1 LAKANQQQAT
11 ASLDLS
17 HEGPKWWEWKR
28 QSMAV
33 LKFEGEGG
41 EGHLRLQTLDNDL
54 VQIEQCNFYWLWYMQ
69 PMLRPALPRS
79 NGSGRICHQLQGQ
92 KVPCL
97 CRQFSFG
104 KYFPFSEKP
113 GEPMQWDSLFFYF
126 PNSFSVIRRDS
137 PLVWLA
143 RQGALATTP
152 APSAG
157 SACERRTWPQKT
169 LHMFVFCCTCSHYI
183 NIHMI
188 MYTYVI
194 ICIYIYMSNLSIYI
208 YIYIRTYVRTY
219 IHSYIHIFV
228 EKTQRPHEFTTWLA
242 KHGTLMRDLE
252 GTDPYGRNTSY
263 HLFGWRNLSKTEF
276 LTTPTRRKTWEV
288 KFFKIWKVLDF
299 QHEIPTF
306 YRVTWRAFDWPSR
319 FLKKWAVS

>member
-1 LAKANQQQAT
+1 MGEKREALAMVITCPQWSSAGALLWLSLCGAISRLLPLKYHFERAKALSTGGQIFQIGFTIMSKT
-11 ASLDLS
+11 APCFPFFPGSGLS
-17 HEGPKWWEWKR
+17 EVMDEMARFFRLIIDEWKYQR
-28 QSMAV
+28 KFGQETSV
-33 LKFEGEGG
+33 L
-41 EGHLRLQTLDNDL
+41 
-54 VQIEQCNFYWLWYMQ
+54 
-69 PMLRPALPRS
+69 
-79 NGSGRICHQLQGQ
+79 
-92 KVPCL
+92 
-97 CRQFSFG
+97 
-104 KYFPFSEKP
+104 
-113 GEPMQWDSLFFYF
+113 
-126 PNSFSVIRRDS
+126 
-137 PLVWLA
+137 
-143 RQGALATTP
+143 
-152 APSAG
+152 
-157 SACERRTWPQKT
+157 
-169 LHMFVFCCTCSHYI
+169 YI
-183 NIHMI
+183 
-188 MYTYVI
+188 YI
-194 ICIYIYMSNLSIYI
+194 INIYIYLNKKIYIHININIYI
-208 YIYIRTYVRTY
+208 YIHTYVRTY